1 VQKPLPETTVEPT
14 HEKNKSVEDSINPPS
29 LSPMSSLFA
38 SVIEK
43 AAEETQENIVS
54 DESSFIEKPLQP
66 GPPLQSK
73 TTSTKVTMEMDT
85 TSDTQ
90 EEKDADGNCK
100 KRPREEATSLEV
112 ERTVDVSILGKE
124 ERLQETTVEANDKPK
139 SAEAHEIDATVK
151 GSKKRPREKESS
163 LDVEHNIDGRK
174 IDMEKTLPVGTIVA
188 TAANESSGT
197 TQDEPK
203 TIDKHD
209 KEEFSTI
216 KATNPS
222 SIPQNDGKDEPI
234 LPRRIHS
241 VHLSTGNAETY
252 VSIEAA
258 AIETGTLPSLI
269 EQACI
274 GGGGTTDGKLYFSFA
289 DETQPQLFLFS
300 EKTATLKEGGP
311 IPPSTFDVST
321 LLPVKKVSYPNP
333 SKPQKI
339 IELVDKGTN
348 KVVCCFRNITKAQQA
363 LGFDRNFVSTA
374 CLSYGT
380 RFQPDLGTYSLR
392 YANTDHGGPLLA
404 YEYGA
409 HEEDCKV
416 LKETHNARLARWA
429 RVMSGKG
436 QTFPPTKKRSYQKKK
451 DNTVKINVTKIVS
464 VSAKRKSTAPTITIG
479 EAAAAK
485 EIKLNDIS
493 VPSKITNNTD
503 SSMICIMCQAHVANV
518 VFEPC
523 HHCVLCSRCS
533 ETACQKF
540 CPTCRT
546 TISDRIKPSSIRVVR
561 PRVYG
566 SYSFM

>member
-1 VQKPLPETTVEPT
+1 MVRGVFFRFVDEKGQKLSKQVVMAMQDPWPPQESLDISVSIEKTSTSAVPETTRDASVQKPLPETTVEPT
-14 HEKNKSVEDSINPPS
+14 HEKNKSVEDSIKPPS

-54 DESSFIEKPLQP
+54 EESSFIEKPLQP

-85 TSDTQ
+85 ISDTQ

-269 EQACI
+269 EQ
-274 GGGGTTDGKLYFSFA
+274 GKWR
-289 DETQPQLFLFS
+289 QL
-300 EKTATLKEGGP
+300 
-311 IPPSTFDVST
+311 
-321 LLPVKKVSYPNP
+321 
-333 SKPQKI
+333 
-339 IELVDKGTN
+339 
-348 KVVCCFRNITKAQQA
+348 
-363 LGFDRNFVSTA
+363 
-374 CLSYGT
+374 
-380 RFQPDLGTYSLR
+380 
-392 YANTDHGGPLLA
+392 
-404 YEYGA
+404 
-409 HEEDCKV
+409 
-416 LKETHNARLARWA
+416 
-429 RVMSGKG
+429 
-436 QTFPPTKKRSYQKKK
+436 
-451 DNTVKINVTKIVS
+451 
-464 VSAKRKSTAPTITIG
+464 
-479 EAAAAK
+479 
-485 EIKLNDIS
+485 
-493 VPSKITNNTD
+493 
-503 SSMICIMCQAHVANV
+503 
-518 VFEPC
+518 
-523 HHCVLCSRCS
+523 
-533 ETACQKF
+533 
-540 CPTCRT
+540 
-546 TISDRIKPSSIRVVR
+546 
-561 PRVYG
+561 VY
-566 SYSFM
+566 

>member
-1 VQKPLPETTVEPT
+1 MVRGVFFRFVDEKGQKLSKQVVMAMQDPWPPQESLDISVSIEKTSTSVVPETTRDASVQKPLPETTVEPT
-14 HEKNKSVEDSINPPS
+14 HEKNKSVEDSIKPPS

-54 DESSFIEKPLQP
+54 EESSFIEKPLQP

-209 KEEFSTI
+209 KEEFSTM
-216 KATNPS
+216 KATKPS

-269 EQACI
+269 EQ
-274 GGGGTTDGKLYFSFA
+274 GKWR
-289 DETQPQLFLFS
+289 QL
-300 EKTATLKEGGP
+300 
-311 IPPSTFDVST
+311 
-321 LLPVKKVSYPNP
+321 
-333 SKPQKI
+333 
-339 IELVDKGTN
+339 
-348 KVVCCFRNITKAQQA
+348 
-363 LGFDRNFVSTA
+363 
-374 CLSYGT
+374 
-380 RFQPDLGTYSLR
+380 
-392 YANTDHGGPLLA
+392 
-404 YEYGA
+404 
-409 HEEDCKV
+409 
-416 LKETHNARLARWA
+416 
-429 RVMSGKG
+429 
-436 QTFPPTKKRSYQKKK
+436 
-451 DNTVKINVTKIVS
+451 
-464 VSAKRKSTAPTITIG
+464 
-479 EAAAAK
+479 
-485 EIKLNDIS
+485 
-493 VPSKITNNTD
+493 
-503 SSMICIMCQAHVANV
+503 
-518 VFEPC
+518 
-523 HHCVLCSRCS
+523 
-533 ETACQKF
+533 
-540 CPTCRT
+540 
-546 TISDRIKPSSIRVVR
+546 
-561 PRVYG
+561 VY
-566 SYSFM
+566 